1 MHVCIDEHE
10 GGYLGESRYLICT
23 EDFMPHFEL
32 S

>member
-10 GGYLGESRYLICT
+10 SGYLGKSRFLNST
-23 EDFMPHFEL
+23 EDFVPHFEL